1 MLRQLANGLA
11 YLHKNNIIHRDLN
24 LENILV
30 NNSSPDIELDKKNNS
45 ISYIITGF
53 SLPRKIHKYDNDIL

>member
-1 MLRQLANGLA
+1 MLRQLADGLA
-11 YLHKNNIIHRDLN
+11 YLHKNNIIHRDLK

-45 ISYIITGF
+45 ITYYLIDFGLSKKNHDYV
-53 SLPRKIHKYDNDIL
+53 